1 MRYADD
7 GRHAGI
13 LVLKLTSSQWR
24 LTELHTPDSI
34 RDMRRRDYTV
44 RTLSLE
50 GPGSW
55 IFSTSDL
62 TDIIPGGLRAQLVPP
77 QIYRLL
83 EIE

>member
-1 MRYADD
+1 MRYTDD
-7 GRHAGI
+7 GRHVEI
-13 LVLKLTSSQWR
+13 SELKLTSSYWS
-24 LTELHTPDSI
+24 LTGHHTLDSI
-34 RDMRRRDYTV
+34 RDMRRRDYTLQ
-44 RTLSLE
+44 TLSLE

-62 TDIIPGGLRAQLVPP
+62 TDIVPGGLRTQLVPP